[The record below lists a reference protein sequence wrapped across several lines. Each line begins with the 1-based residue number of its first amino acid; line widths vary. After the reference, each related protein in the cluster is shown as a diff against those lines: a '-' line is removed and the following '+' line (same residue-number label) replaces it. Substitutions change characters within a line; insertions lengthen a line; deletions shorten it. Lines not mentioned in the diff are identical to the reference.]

1 MSSPSLLVVC
11 LCARWCRLC
20 DSYQATF
27 EAIAARHP
35 QHRFL
40 SIDIEDEAELVHAI
54 DVENFP
60 TLLIAEGRH
69 ARFFGVLTPQPE
81 TLERVLRAAEDRNL
95 PTPALPL
102 DDGEWEAL
110 CQGLNERV

>member
-11 LCARWCRLC
+11 LCARWCQLC
-20 DSYQATF
+20 GSYQATF

-40 SIDIEDEAELVHAI
+40 SIDIEDEADLLQAI

-60 TLLIAEGRH
+60 TLLIAEDTRP
-69 ARFFGVLTPQPE
+69 RFFGVLTPQPE
-81 TLERVLRAAEDRNL
+81 TLERVLRAAEARNL
-95 PTPALPL
+95 PPPELPMDHDEWQALL
-102 DDGEWEAL
+102 
-110 CQGLNERV
+110 QGLNERA